1 MMIKHNNDDGGGV
14 LGKQEIANLIVVL
27 KEWEAL
33 VGYHVFMPGKE
44 MPEGTAGLDQDRYVA
59 LMRRLG
65 ETEIE
70 NNFSED
76 SD

>member
-1 MMIKHNNDDGGGV
+1 
-14 LGKQEIANLIVVL
+14 L